1 MIIGE
6 RISERLESLGI
17 TQAELAR
24 RVGVTPQAVS
34 KMVKGLTTDSP
45 KLYQIAK
52 ILCTTPEYL
61 TGEARV
67 PTLPDAEPP
76 RLDVR
81 PKPATENPDVV
92 ELDEI
97 DLRYGMG
104 GSYIDGPVSAAKRQF
119 SREWLRQITRTA
131 PEHLFWATGD
141 GDSMEP
147 TIRTQDI
154 ILIDRSQTSLRMG
167 DGVWAIAWGDVG
179 MIKRLRPLPDGT
191 LELHSDNPL
200 VRPATAVDGEVHI
213 IGRVVAV
220 VKRL

>member
-1 MIIGE
+1 MQQRLAKIGMTTE
-6 RISERLESLGI
+6 QLG
-17 TQAELAR
+17 EKL
-24 RVGVTPQAVS
+24 GVTSADIAGMIAGGSASQAKNLRD
-34 KMVKGLTTDSP
+34 KMP
-45 KLYQIAK
+45 PYR
-52 ILCTTPEYL
+52 PEAIP
-61 TGEARV
+61 TGD
-67 PTLPDAEPP
+67 L
-76 RLDVR
+76 
-81 PKPATENPDVV
+81 V

-104 GSYIDGPVSAAKRQF
+104 GSFIDGPVSAAKRQF
-119 SREWLRQITRTA
+119 SREWLRQITRAA
-131 PEHLFWATGD
+131 PEHLFWAQGD

-147 TIRTQDI
+147 TIRSQDV
-154 ILIDRSQTSLRMG
+154 ILIDRSQQTPLMG
-167 DGVWAIAWGDVG
+167 DGVWAIAWGEVG

>member
-1 MIIGE
+1 M
-6 RISERLESLGI
+6 S
-17 TQAELAR
+17 QAELAR
-24 RVGVTPQAVS
+24 SIGVTPQAIS
-34 KMVKGLTTDSP
+34 KMILGGTTDSP
-45 KLYQIAK
+45 KLFQIARS
-52 ILCTTPEYL
+52 LHTSEEYL
-61 TGEARV
+61 IGETNDPSGAN
-67 PTLPDAEPP
+67 PHLPK
-76 RLDVR
+76 LDVK
-81 PKPATENPDVV
+81 PKPQSTNPDLV

-104 GSYIDGPVSAAKRQF
+104 GSFIDGPVSAAKRQF
-119 SREWLRQITRTA
+119 SREWLRQISRAA
-131 PEHLFWATGD
+131 PEHLFWAQGD

-147 TIRTQDI
+147 TIRSQDI
-154 ILIDRSQTSLRMG
+154 ILIDRSQQTPLMG

>member
-1 MIIGE
+1 M
-6 RISERLESLGI
+6 S
-17 TQAELAR
+17 QAELAR
-24 RVGVTPQAVS
+24 QIGVSPQAIS
-34 KMVKGLTTDSP
+34 KMILGGTTDSP

-52 ILCTTPEYL
+52 ALQTTPEFL
-61 TGEARV
+61 NGDDHASASVE
-67 PTLPDAEPP
+67 AEPP
-76 RLDVR
+76 RRVAAPER
-81 PKPATENPDVV
+81 KTPNPDLV

-119 SREWLRQITRTA
+119 SREWLQQITRA
-131 PEHLFWATGD
+131 SPEHLFWATGD

-147 TIRTQDI
+147 TIRSQDI
-154 ILIDRSQTSLRMG
+154 ILIDRSQQTPRMG